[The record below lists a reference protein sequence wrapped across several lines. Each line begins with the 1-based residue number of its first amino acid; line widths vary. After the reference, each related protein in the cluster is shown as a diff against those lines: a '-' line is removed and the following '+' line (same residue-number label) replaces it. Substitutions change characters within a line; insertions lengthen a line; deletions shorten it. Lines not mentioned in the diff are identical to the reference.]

1 MKEAAYQN
9 GVHLLTRQ
17 LRWDSKKAGGLR
29 TSFYSVKKT
38 KFQLQLLLTSHLG
51 AWPVSSD
58 AYAYAAQG

>member
-9 GVHLLTRQ
+9 GVHLLTRL

-38 KFQLQLLLTSHLG
+38 KFQLQHIG